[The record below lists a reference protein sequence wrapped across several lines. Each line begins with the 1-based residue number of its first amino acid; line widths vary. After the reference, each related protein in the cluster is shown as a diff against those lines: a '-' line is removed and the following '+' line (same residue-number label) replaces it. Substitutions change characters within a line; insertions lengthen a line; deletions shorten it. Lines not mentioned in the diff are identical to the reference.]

1 MLSFALKTLASD
13 RGKLLTGVA
22 GVVFALVLMNIQG
35 GLYLGL
41 MRKASLLVDHCDADL
56 WVGQKRVDNVDLAR
70 DIPEIWMNRIRA
82 LPDIDR
88 VEAYIVGKGTA
99 TMTGGR
105 MEDVWLVGSHPR
117 SMLGTAW
124 RFAVGSTADLKRPD
138 AVSFDEV
145 DLKKLGHPK
154 IGDWVEVNGHHAR
167 LAAQTRGITGFITMP
182 YLFTTLE
189 TARRLSNIRPG
200 YCSFFLVRAVPG
212 CDQGRLLEQVR
223 GRLPDAAVFTPAE
236 FARISQDYW
245 MDRTGIGISFG
256 ASTCLGLL
264 VGLMMVGQSLY
275 ALALDHLAE
284 FATLKAMGAE
294 DRQICQV
301 ILVQS
306 LTMAGIGSITGIL
319 IVLGVARVWNSPLAP
334 LEIRSSL
341 VCASTL
347 VVAVIC
353 LAASLL
359 PYLRIRQIDPAVV
372 LQG

>member
-13 RGKLLTGVA
+13 RGKFFTGVA

-41 MRKASLLVDHCDADL
+41 MSKASLLVDHCDADL

-99 TMTGGR
+99 TLKGGR
-105 MEDVWLVGSHPR
+105 LEDVWIVGSHPR

-124 RFAVGSTADLKRPD
+124 GFISGSPESLKRPD

-145 DLKKLGHPK
+145 DLKKLENPRVGE
-154 IGDWVEVNGHHAR
+154 WLEVNGHRAR
-167 LAAQTRGITGFITMP
+167 LVAQTKGITGFITMP

-189 TARRLSNIRPG
+189 TARRLSDMRPG
-200 YCSFFLVRAVPG
+200 FCSFFLVRAVPG
-212 CDQGRLLEQVR
+212 CDKERLAAQVR
-223 GRLPDAAVFTPAE
+223 RRLPNAAVFTPPE

-245 MDRTGIGISFG
+245 MERTGIGISFG

-284 FATLKAMGAE
+284 FATLKAMGA
-294 DRQICQV
+294 DDSQVCRV
-301 ILVQS
+301 ILIQS
-306 LTMAGIGSITGIL
+306 LTMAGIGALVGVL
-319 IVLGVARVWNSPLAP
+319 IVLAVGKLWYSPLAP
-334 LEIRSSL
+334 LEIRPSL
-341 VCASTL
+341 LLGSTL
-347 VVAVIC
+347 VIAVIG

-359 PYLRIRQIDPAVV
+359 PYLRIRRIDPAVV